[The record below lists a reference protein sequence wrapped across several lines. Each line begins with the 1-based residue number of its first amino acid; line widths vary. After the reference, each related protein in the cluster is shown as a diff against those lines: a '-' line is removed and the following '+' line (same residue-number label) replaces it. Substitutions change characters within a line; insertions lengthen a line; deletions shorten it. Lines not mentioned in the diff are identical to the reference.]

1 MTTIDV
7 KDVPDQPRYEARID
21 GDLAGFI
28 EYRGFE
34 HRGFEYRSAGA
45 QVVLFHTEVDPAFGG
60 KGVGSVLARGALDDL
75 RARGARVIP
84 ECTFVAGWIAK
95 HDDYADLVVDEDDA
109 VPTT

>member
-7 KDVPDQPRYEARID
+7 QDVPDQHRYEARID

-34 HRGFEYRSAGA
+34 HGGAGV

-95 HDDYADLVVDEDDA
+95 HEEYADLVVDEDDA
-109 VPTT
+109 VPTA